1 MRKLFLGIILG
12 SLFFVYGERPDINL
26 GDRIGD
32 KINFVGAK
40 GENYYLH
47 HHYDWIVIGKDGKQ
61 DVAITGDSC
70 KFNIASGNFEA
81 VNNTNISDIYYT
93 LKEGDVN
100 KTLQDI
106 TRRYEDIPF
115 SIEKFKDYAKRYNEA
130 TDKYYRD
137 LIDFKIDRP
146 PLIWSECKYLF
157 SSYIYVSSFMR
168 LMKPTA
174 IIEEK
179 ELSYNVKR
187 VKIDYKSEY
196 EKVLNDETY
205 LNEIL
210 TGLKNIKYRI
220 DNDILWGIIDVKFEP
235 NIEYAYKTNLE
246 RLCFN
251 FKKKGD
257 KIIYTAKREL
267 DFDYVQ
273 CYEYYEKDLE
283 NDDYIQHAFGEYF
296 TRIYKNYE
304 GNKKERILAY
314 LAYKAESSDQYLFSV
329 VE

>member
-12 SLFFVYGERPDINL
+12 SLFFVYGEKTDINL
-26 GDRIGD
+26 GDRMGD
-32 KINFVGAK
+32 KVNFVGTK

-47 HHYDWIVIGKDGKQ
+47 YNYNWIVIEKDGKW
-61 DVAITGDSC
+61 DVAITGDSL

-81 VNNTNISDIYYT
+81 VNNTKISDIYYT

-106 TRRYEDIPF
+106 TKEYEDIPF

-130 TDKYYRD
+130 SDKYYRD
-137 LIDFKIDRP
+137 LVKYKIDRP
-146 PLIWSECKYLF
+146 PIIWSECKYLF
-157 SSYIYVSSFMR
+157 SSPVIIDMR
-168 LMKPTA
+168 FMKPTA

-179 ELSYNVKR
+179 ELPYNVKR

-210 TGLKNIKYRI
+210 TGLKNIEYRI
-220 DNDILWGIIDVKFEP
+220 DNDILWDIIDVKFEP

-246 RLCFN
+246 KLCFN

-257 KIIYTAKREL
+257 KIIYTAKSRL
-267 DFDYVQ
+267 DSDYVQ
-273 CYEYYEKDLE
+273 CYEYYEKDLK
-283 NDDYIQHAFGEYF
+283 NDNYIQHAFGEYF
-296 TRIYKNYE
+296 TRIYYNYE
-304 GNKKERILAY
+304 KNKKEMILAY
-314 LAYKAESSDQYLFSV
+314 LAYKAGSSDHYLFSV